1 MTVEIY
7 DAAQRRYAA
16 STGVP
21 VWRVAHALI
30 RPRPDAVAVRE
41 TGHRGQIVLARRGGA
56 PVTVSGG
63 QALDALA
70 VAGVVMDRD
79 TPPQVFVA
87 DPATVGILAG
97 LARVHAGADD
107 PMRAS
112 AAEAVAWCT
121 ERADFPGTSALVD
134 LTAVSAVAL
143 VAGVPPS
150 RDRIPATWH
159 AWLDLPA
166 DRVAATFAWAD
177 ALADRPAGLPE
188 LLDVVLTD
196 DTESWER
203 RRAAVA
209 GGWCHTLPEGLSH
222 AAVGL
227 RTRCDTADLWEAALL
242 SDPKWRRR
250 AVHTGHVVVGTAERR
265 TGVPGFLV
273 TADRIDAR
281 MSAGTEITGWAGDP
295 DAETFGRFFTA
306 VRSAAVVDGRLVL
319 TCDKTARMPGHGDP
333 VTLTVAPPNPSLHTS
348 VRINMWAKYKARG
361 SWIARADTPTLS
373 RRDVPLEVMIAAAE
387 DE

>member
-7 DAAQRRYAA
+7 DAAQRRFAA
-16 STGVP
+16 LTGRP

-30 RPRPDAVAVRE
+30 CSRPDAVAVRE
-41 TGHRGQIVLARRGGA
+41 TGHRGQVMIARRGGS
-56 PVTVSGG
+56 PVTASGG
-63 QALDALA
+63 EALDALA
-70 VAGVVMDRD
+70 ATGVMMDRLN
-79 TPPQVFVA
+79 PPQVLVA
-87 DPATVGILAG
+87 DPATVDLLAG

-121 ERADFPGTSALVD
+121 ERADFPGSSALVD

-143 VAGVPPS
+143 VAGVAPS
-150 RDRIPATWH
+150 RDYVPATWH
-159 AWLDLPA
+159 AWLELPA
-166 DRVAATFAWAD
+166 DRIAATFAWAD
-177 ALADRPAGLPE
+177 VLAGRPSGMPA
-188 LLDVVLTD
+188 LLDAVLTD
-196 DTESWER
+196 DAESWER
-203 RRAAVA
+203 RREAVA
-209 GGWCHTLPEGLSH
+209 GGWCHTMPEGLAH

-227 RTRCDTADLWEAALL
+227 RSRCDTADLWEAALL

-265 TGVPGFLV
+265 TGVAGFLV
-273 TADRIDAR
+273 TADRLDAR
-281 MSAGTEITGWAGDP
+281 MSAGTEITGWTGDP
-295 DAETFGRFFTA
+295 DTETFARFFTA
-306 VRSAAVVDGRLVL
+306 VRSAAVADGRLVL
-319 TCDKTARMPGHGDP
+319 TCDKCARMPGHGDP
-333 VTLTVAPPNPSLHTS
+333 VTITVAPPSPQMQTS

-373 RRDVPLEVMIAAAE
+373 RRDVPLEVMIAAAD

>member
-16 STGVP
+16 ETGSP

-30 RPRPDAVAVRE
+30 RARQDAVAVRE
-41 TGHRGQIVLARRGGA
+41 TGHRGQVVIARRGGV
-56 PVTVSGG
+56 PVTAAGG
-63 QALDALA
+63 EALDALA
-70 VAGVVMDRD
+70 AAGVVMDRD
-79 TPPQVFVA
+79 TPPQVLVA
-87 DPATVGILAG
+87 DPATVAILAD

-112 AAEAVAWCT
+112 AAEAIAWCT

-134 LTAVSAVAL
+134 LAAVSAVAL

-150 RDRIPATWH
+150 RDRVPATWH
-159 AWLDLPA
+159 TWLDLPD
-166 DRVAATFAWAD
+166 DRVAATFAWAEV
-177 ALADRPAGLPE
+177 LAERPAGMPA
-188 LLDVVLTD
+188 LLDTVLTD

-203 RRAAVA
+203 RREAVA
-209 GGWCHTLPEGLSH
+209 GGWCHTTPEGLAH

-242 SDPKWRRR
+242 SDPTWRRR

-265 TGVPGFLV
+265 TGVHGFLV
-273 TADRIDAR
+273 VSDRLDAR
-281 MSAGTEITGWAGDP
+281 MSAGTEVTGWTGDP

-306 VRSAAVVDGRLVL
+306 VRSTSVVDGRLVL
-319 TCDKTARMPGHGDP
+319 TCDKAARMPAHGDP
-333 VTLTVAPPNPSLHTS
+333 VTLTPAPPSPQLQTS
-348 VRINMWAKYKARG
+348 VRINMWTKYKARG

-373 RRDVPLEVMIAAAE
+373 RRDVPLEVMIAAA
-387 DE
+387 DDT